1 METTAD
7 LLREAMARN
16 GLDQQALAAALG
28 ADPSA
33 VSRWLRG
40 GRPRPG
46 VAERLARLA
55 GVESTYALH
64 VMGYLPAPVD
74 TPPGPRP
81 LPETLLATLRA
92 LSPGELDVVHETA
105 RGLLRVREER
115 PTSAPLPSPTSS
127 APTTRR
133 GGAQSPERRP
143 FLPICRLYG
152 DSRGH
157 AKCPKRT
164 EREQRT

>member
-40 GRPRPG
+40 GRVGAG

-81 LPETLLATLRA
+81 LPETLLATLRE
-92 LSPGELDVVHETA
+92 LSPGAHGPDIRQASVIIVIWSSGRRRSVSCCYSVSFWFSIYFSLYVYLCHTYRTRFRLCSD
-105 RGLLRVREER
+105 RV
-115 PTSAPLPSPTSS
+115 P
-127 APTTRR
+127 
-133 GGAQSPERRP
+133 
-143 FLPICRLYG
+143 
-152 DSRGH
+152 
-157 AKCPKRT
+157 
-164 EREQRT
+164 

>member
-81 LPETLLATLRA
+81 LPETLLATLRE
-92 LSPGELDVVHETA
+92 LSPGEHGPDIRRRAVCASEPV
-105 RGLLRVREER
+105 RGRRPKNEHHRGQPQPPHSRVDRY
-115 PTSAPLPSPTSS
+115 P
-127 APTTRR
+127 
-133 GGAQSPERRP
+133 GGALS
-143 FLPICRLYG
+143 F
-152 DSRGH
+152 H
-157 AKCPKRT
+157 AGTRW
-164 EREQRT
+164 R